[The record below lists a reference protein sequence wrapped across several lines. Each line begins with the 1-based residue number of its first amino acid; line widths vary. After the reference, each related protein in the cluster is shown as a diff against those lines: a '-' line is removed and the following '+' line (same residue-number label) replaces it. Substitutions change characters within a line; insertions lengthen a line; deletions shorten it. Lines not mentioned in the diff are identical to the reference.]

1 MSTDVPQTL
10 RTDPVNMSSVS
21 TASSDGDFSDGEA
34 VETVDADIDFA
45 VAGAADAADAA
56 DAAVDLRATLA
67 SAARITAT
75 VVTAS
80 ATFSQLGS
88 RRRSFRWLQTFN
100 GLDPRQQIADYF
112 RAGDSR
118 GPGGLLDEK
127 KLEPRPG
134 ESSSFFS
141 VWRPTSM
148 DAIRMMMEG
157 RAVGKGLNV
166 KGKSSQK
173 GRLSGFVP
181 FLQIDLEDDKTKVL
195 TPSQDARICVYFVRF
210 NGPNGT
216 PSNPNLSHAAPHNP
230 RIPTY
235 TMLCPTRAASAWSQT
250 RSLTHSLRPDP
261 PRSPPTCSPRK
272 LPGQRPKSVWHRSGA
287 RWWAASWMR
296 SAASS
301 GGCNGA
307 RRSRPAPRSTGW
319 TGHVRFPE
327 PPNPFARSPK
337 ITLRGPAR
345 M

>member
-1 MSTDVPQTL
+1 
-10 RTDPVNMSSVS
+10 MSSVC

-118 GPGGLLDEK
+118 GPGGLLDEQ
-127 KLEPRPG
+127 KLEQRPG

-195 TPSQDARICVYFVRF
+195 TPSQDARICVYFVRLTD
-210 NGPNGT
+210 PT
-216 PSNPNLSHAAPHNP
+216 APPRIRTLRTLHPITLGSP
-230 RIPTY
+230 RIPCSVPHAPQVLGPKRVHSHTRLAL
-235 TMLCPTRAASAWSQT
+235 TRLAAVLGSCPDNGRRAFGT
-250 RSLTHSLRPDP
+250 
-261 PRSPPTCSPRK
+261 
-272 LPGQRPKSVWHRSGA
+272 
-287 RWWAASWMR
+287 
-296 SAASS
+296 
-301 GGCNGA
+301 
-307 RRSRPAPRSTGW
+307 
-319 TGHVRFPE
+319 
-327 PPNPFARSPK
+327 
-337 ITLRGPAR
+337 GPAR
-345 M
+345 DGGQHRGCGAPRRPAAATGLVGRGQRRVPLGGQGT

>member
-1 MSTDVPQTL
+1 MYPRTL
-10 RTDPVNMSSVS
+10 RTDPVNMSSCA
-21 TASSDGDFSDGEA
+21 ASSDGDFSDGEA
-34 VETVDADIDFA
+34 VETDAADIDIDFA
-45 VAGAADAADAA
+45 VAGAADAA

-118 GPGGLLDEK
+118 GPGGLLDEQ

-195 TPSQDARICVYFVRF
+195 TPSQDARICVYFVRLTD
-210 NGPNGT
+210 PT
-216 PSNPNLSHAAPHNP
+216 APPRIRTLRTLHPITLGIP
-230 RIPTY
+230 RIP
-235 TMLCPTRAASAWSQT
+235 CSVPHAPVSAWSQT
-250 RSLTHSLRPDP
+250 RSLTHSPRPDP

-287 RWWAASWMR
+287 RWWAASWMW

-327 PPNPFARSPK
+327 PPNPSHAPLK
-337 ITLRGPAR
+337 
-345 M
+345 